1 MGTIHNFLEKEK
13 IIRLFF
19 CLAISIILCFLLG
32 LFFGTITT
40 FIIWIAKEVQI
51 FFNEQT
57 IDKNNYV
64 SDTIGTLAG
73 SVIYLLITLFF

>member
-1 MGTIHNFLEKEK
+1 MGRFQHFLEKEK
-13 IIRLFF
+13 IIRFFF
-19 CLAISIILCFLLG
+19 CLVISIILCFLLG

-40 FIIWIAKEVQI
+40 FIIWITKEVQI